1 MKLLYQTL
9 KFHFRIICRAVRA
22 FRCKIIS
29 GHISPEIYPALSSLL
44 RNHPGR
50 TKSSCRTTLHKFIG
64 RHQLNRIDPQ
74 FLPVGNHLLQH
85 LKCSLHA
92 FNIAI
97 RLCITTHMQFIKDH
111 LMIRNFRTLISFPV
125 KFLILQES
133 TAHFM
138 RIPVHRDSETFPA
151 INSVRTGIR
160 INLSVHQKII
170 FVILR
175 IKFRKCKCTD
185 ISHSVLFC
193 KRNLHRRFS
202 RSLLI
207 KSQRCTDP
215 FRHLHCKII
224 ASRKLICTRH

>member
-1 MKLLYQTL
+1 
-9 KFHFRIICRAVRA
+9 
-22 FRCKIIS
+22 
-29 GHISPEIYPALSSLL
+29 
-44 RNHPGR
+44 
-50 TKSSCRTTLHKFIG
+50 
-64 RHQLNRIDPQ
+64 
-74 FLPVGNHLLQH
+74 
-85 LKCSLHA
+85 
-92 FNIAI
+92 
-97 RLCITTHMQFIKDH
+97 
-111 LMIRNFRTLISFPV
+111 MIRNFRTLISFPV

-224 ASRKLICTRH
+224 ASRKLICTRHQSQPFFLLYPYTISHLYPPPFTYFLSLINITSLISP